1 MNIKEKEMSE
11 IEQKMCGCYFTPFGK
26 TQRDAI
32 IKSIEASKN
41 EQGEILE
48 KKNIKDKKR
57 FRYGDDVELIG
68 DKNPFKGEVGE
79 FRRYGQKYADEE
91 RLIVFLCSDESEHYF
106 CPDEVIMKTPYF
118 EKIFGTKPK
127 KK

>member
-1 MNIKEKEMSE
+1 MNTKEKEMSE
-11 IEQKMCGCYFTPFGK
+11 IEQKRCGCYFTPFGK
-26 TQRDAI
+26 TQKDAI

-41 EQGEILE
+41 GTDDVLE
-48 KKNIKDKKR
+48 KRDIEDKKR

-79 FRRYGQKYADEE
+79 FRRYADEE
-91 RLIVFLCSDESEHYF
+91 RLIVFLPSDESEHYF
-106 CPDEVIMKTPYF
+106 CSNEIVMKTPYF